1 MSALQAIPTQH
12 GIDILNSE
20 LKNTVTKFR
29 LVGALLHDAPIES
42 LYSFHEGHI
51 ETSYY
56 DENGVLTFI
65 LNLPIEQHFEEYL
78 YQIHVLDSNDQS
90 VIECS
95 TPKIALPKGIG
106 GMVTLKAAMSGEAG
120 QVLFKHSEF
129 VTGTELTELY
139 LAPLLP
145 SFGIAT
151 QSPPLLDS
159 FNALDKLSGTVFRTD
174 GTTQGDRPIE
184 YINGVVHYE
193 RWGENDFIMY
203 FWAATL
209 ASTVTYV
216 RRWKKGPGFSKW
228 EKNFNSENLLF
239 ANQTEAEKG
248 EDNTKVVT
256 SRHIHQAFNQYGLG
270 TDSPVLLNSFDALN
284 KPNGAIF
291 KTDASTLGNNPTPGL
306 NGVVRYERWGSNDFI
321 MYYWVA
327 TKPSTT
333 TWVRRWKIGTGFT
346 EWEQSYS
353 TENLTPYQSTTLFS
367 DLSGVG
373 DGTIIDWSSSGKV
386 LDDFNCL
393 YVCGFFDTGSFKHH
407 VSVTIPTEMAK
418 NILGENDCLLVG
430 SFTAKGTSAND
441 VRLTLTDITQTHST
455 VKCLNQGYSGAIT
468 RIDGISY

>member
-78 YQIHVLDSNDQS
+78 HQIHVLDSNDQS

-159 FNALDKLSGTVFRTD
+159 FN
-174 GTTQGDRPIE
+174 
-184 YINGVVHYE
+184 
-193 RWGENDFIMY
+193 
-203 FWAATL
+203 
-209 ASTVTYV
+209 
-216 RRWKKGPGFSKW
+216 
-228 EKNFNSENLLF
+228 
-239 ANQTEAEKG
+239 
-248 EDNTKVVT
+248 
-256 SRHIHQAFNQYGLG
+256 
-270 TDSPVLLNSFDALN
+270 
-284 KPNGAIF
+284 
-291 KTDASTLGNNPTPGL
+291 
-306 NGVVRYERWGSNDFI
+306 
-321 MYYWVA
+321 
-327 TKPSTT
+327 
-333 TWVRRWKIGTGFT
+333 
-346 EWEQSYS
+346 
-353 TENLTPYQSTTLFS
+353 
-367 DLSGVG
+367 
-373 DGTIIDWSSSGKV
+373 
-386 LDDFNCL
+386 
-393 YVCGFFDTGSFKHH
+393 
-407 VSVTIPTEMAK
+407 
-418 NILGENDCLLVG
+418 
-430 SFTAKGTSAND
+430 
-441 VRLTLTDITQTHST
+441 
-455 VKCLNQGYSGAIT
+455 
-468 RIDGISY
+468 